1 MTSIP
6 EKGAL
11 CSAELISGLI
21 NGTLSH
27 HGIKGMRWG
36 VRRFQNKDGSLTPA
50 GKKRYGSADV
60 KAGSSPER
68 SKPSLLRGKSG
79 GGKKLSEMT
88 DAELDAR
95 IRRMQKE
102 KTYKELEASLTLNE
116 KSRLKR
122 VASDLLESLASKSG
136 EALISRFVNSALKEK
151 KLEKNSKLDLKIYED
166 GRTSFDDMSDAQIK
180 STLDRINNI
189 RQIMRALDDYMNDET
204 ANNGKNKNNNNN
216 NKKG

>member
-6 EKGAL
+6 DKDVLYGA
-11 CSAELISGLI
+11 EIISDLLEGKLE
-21 NGTLSH
+21 H

-102 KTYKELEASLTLNE
+102 KTYKELEASLTLNK

-136 EALISRFVNSALKEK
+136 EALISRFVNSALK
-151 KLEKNSKLDLKIYED
+151 EKNSKLDLKIYED

-189 RQIMRALDDYMNDET
+189 RQIMRALDDYMNGET

-216 NKKG
+216 KKG

>member
-102 KTYKELEASLTLNE
+102 KTYKELEASLTLNK

-136 EALISRFVNSALKEK
+136 EALISRFVNSALK
-151 KLEKNSKLDLKIYED
+151 EKNSKLDLKIYED

-189 RQIMRALDDYMNDET
+189 RQIMRALDDYMNGET

-216 NKKG
+216 KKG

>member
-102 KTYKELEASLTLNE
+102 KTYKELEASLTPNK
-116 KSRLKR
+116 KSRIKR

-151 KLEKNSKLDLKIYED
+151 KNSKLDLKIYED
-166 GRTSFDDMSDAQIK
+166 GRTSFDNMSDAQIK

-189 RQIMRALDDYMNDET
+189 RQIMRALDDYMNGET